1 MIILER
7 QEDTVININKF
18 LRAMC
23 QNKMSSAKRIKIT
36 MPDGSVINNKY
47 AYQTMAELFRR
58 VGLKK
63 IEEMGLVTVGQ
74 PLISKK
80 KHPKAQYAASQREIG
95 DGYLLTTYNST
106 RNKLRWISMV
116 NERFNLNILAEAV

>member
-1 MIILER
+1 MS
-7 QEDTVININKF
+7 QNT
-18 LRAMC
+18 
-23 QNKMSSAKRIKIT
+23 QNKLSSAKRIKIT

-58 VGLKK
+58 VGLEK
-63 IEEMGLVTVGQ
+63 IEKMGLMTVGQ
-74 PLISKK
+74 PLISKS

-106 RNKLRWISMV
+106 SAKLRWILMV
-116 NERFNLNILAEAV
+116 NERFNLCILAEAV